1 MKSETPAK
9 KKNGACVFWAPVF
22 FPSFLAGK
30 CSHFNQMLLTE

>member
-22 FPSFLAGK
+22 FGGK
-30 CSHFNQMLLTE
+30 MKPF